1 MATKQIKKAPKK
13 VAPKKVAAKAAA
25 KYGYFDDAKKE
36 YVLTTPA
43 TPIKWCNYVGT
54 LNFGG
59 IVDTTGGTLVCK
71 GDPALNRITKYI
83 AQMPCSDFKA
93 STIYIRVKNAKG
105 YTVFSPFVVPT
116 LTKMKKWECH
126 VGLSYMRWIAEC
138 EGLRTQVT
146 IFVPTGS
153 NTLLQDIQV
162 TNLGGAAKEVDI
174 IPVYEFSHFEA
185 EKQLTNADWVP
196 QTMTLKGH
204 WEKDGHVVLEQYAYM
219 KRDFAVNYV
228 TANCKVGSFDG
239 DRRVFLGANEMG
251 SWAAP
256 LSLANKE
263 LSNSECDRGDN
274 IAALMIHGGKIA
286 AGKTFRTC
294 TQLGQE
300 QSLKVAAKAIKKY
313 RDLKNV
319 DKAFDELAAF
329 WQKYLAT
336 IQVETPDAA
345 FNSMVN
351 VHNPRQCHT
360 TKNWSRYLSLYQLGY
375 GTSRGIGYRDS
386 SQDLMGVM
394 SHMPEEALQLAKN
407 LLSVQ
412 RPEGNAMHQYAPLA
426 LEEDN
431 GNEANA
437 GDSREKKGVLDE
449 NGNPAYADWYGDDHL
464 WIVLT
469 VANYLKETGK
479 MDLLKEEIPFYEAGK
494 KRAQREKGTVLEH
507 LKRSLNFT
515 RTHLGKHNLPLLGF
529 ADWNDCMN
537 LPLGAES
544 SFNTGLYAKALLE
557 MMDICEALGDTKSVE
572 MYKGWYEDVK
582 KAFNDSAWDGKW
594 WVRWFD
600 KQGNA
605 YGTNKAKYGK
615 IYCNSQSWSVI
626 SGIASGDR
634 AVKGMDSLNKL
645 LNTANGVKSS
655 TPGYRG
661 FDPNVGGISTYPPGA
676 KENGGI
682 FLHTNPWVMIAETIL
697 GRGDKAFQYYSQI
710 NPAAKNTKL
719 DEFESEP
726 YCYPQNIL
734 GDEHKQFGMGRN
746 AWLSGTS
753 SWTYQAATQ
762 FIIGVRASFK
772 GLIMNPCIPSKWDGF
787 KVTRKF
793 RGATYEIEVKNPK
806 HVCKGVAEMIV
817 DGQKIDADV
826 APIFTKGIH
835 KVVVTLG

>member
-1 MATKQIKKAPKK
+1 
-13 VAPKKVAAKAAA
+13 
-25 KYGYFDDAKKE
+25 
-36 YVLTTPA
+36 
-43 TPIKWCNYVGT
+43 
-54 LNFGG
+54 
-59 IVDTTGGTLVCK
+59 
-71 GDPALNRITKYI
+71 
-83 AQMPCSDFKA
+83 
-93 STIYIRVKNAKG
+93 
-105 YTVFSPFVVPT
+105 
-116 LTKMKKWECH
+116 
-126 VGLSYMRWIAEC
+126 
-138 EGLRTQVT
+138 
-146 IFVPTGS
+146 
-153 NTLLQDIQV
+153 
-162 TNLGGAAKEVDI
+162 
-174 IPVYEFSHFEA
+174 
-185 EKQLTNADWVP
+185 
-196 QTMTLKGH
+196 
-204 WEKDGHVVLEQYAYM
+204 
-219 KRDFAVNYV
+219 
-228 TANCKVGSFDG
+228 
-239 DRRVFLGANEMG
+239 
-251 SWAAP
+251 
-256 LSLANKE
+256 
-263 LSNSECDRGDN
+263 
-274 IAALMIHGGKIA
+274 
-286 AGKTFRTC
+286 
-294 TQLGQE
+294 
-300 QSLKVAAKAIKKY
+300 
-313 RDLKNV
+313 
-319 DKAFDELAAF
+319 
-329 WQKYLAT
+329 
-336 IQVETPDAA
+336 
-345 FNSMVN
+345 
-351 VHNPRQCHT
+351 
-360 TKNWSRYLSLYQLGY
+360 
-375 GTSRGIGYRDS
+375 
-386 SQDLMGVM
+386 
-394 SHMPEEALQLAKN
+394 MPEEALELALN

-426 LEEDN
+426 LAEDN

-469 VANYLKETGK
+469 IANYLKETGK
-479 MDLLKEEIPFYEAGK
+479 MDLLKKEVPFYEAGK

-515 RTHLGKHNLPLLGF
+515 RTHLGKHGLPLLGF

-626 SGIASGDR
+626 SGIATGDR
-634 AVKGMDSLNKL
+634 AVQGMDSLNKL

-772 GLIMNPCIPSKWDGF
+772 GLIVNPCIPSSWDGF

-817 DGQKIDADV
+817 DGKKIDADV
-826 APIFTKGIH
+826 APIFTKGVH
-835 KVVVTLG
+835 KVVVTMG

>member
-1 MATKQIKKAPKK
+1 MAKKPCTKKCSCKTAKKPAS
-13 VAPKKVAAKAAA
+13 KA
-25 KYGYFDDAKKE
+25 YGYFDDANKE

-83 AQMPCSDFKA
+83 AQMPNSDFKA
-93 STIYIRVKNAKG
+93 STVYIRIKDGKG
-105 YTVFSPFVVPT
+105 YKVFSPFVTPT
-116 LTKMKKWECH
+116 LTKMDKWECH
-126 VGLSYMRWIAEC
+126 VGLSYSRWIAEVY
-138 EGLRTQVT
+138 GVRVQVT

-196 QTMTLKGH
+196 QTMTLKAH
-204 WEKDGHVVLEQYAYM
+204 KEKDGCLVLEQYAYM

-228 TANCKVGSFDG
+228 TANGKVSSFDG
-239 DRRVFLGANEMG
+239 DRRVFLGQNEMG
-251 SWAAP
+251 SWANP
-256 LSLANKE
+256 LSLQNKE
-263 LSNSECDRGDN
+263 LSDSECDRGDN
-274 IAALMIHGGKIA
+274 IAALMIHAGKISA
-286 AGKTFRTC
+286 KKTFRTC

-300 QSLKVAAKAIKKY
+300 QSLKVASKAIKKY

-319 DKAFDELAAF
+319 DKAFDELAKF
-329 WQKYLAT
+329 WENYLST

-394 SHMPEEALQLAKN
+394 SHMPEEALVLAKN

-426 LEEDN
+426 LEEDT

-437 GDSREKKGVLDE
+437 GDSREKAGVLDE
-449 NGNPAYADWYGDDHL
+449 KGKPAYADWYGDDHL

-469 VANYLKETGK
+469 VASYLKETGK
-479 MDLLKEEIPFYEAGK
+479 LELLDEVIPFYEAGK
-494 KRAQREKGTVLEH
+494 KRADREKGTVLEH

-515 RTHLGKHNLPLLGF
+515 RTHLGKNKLPLLGF

-544 SFNTGLYAKALLE
+544 SFNAGLYAKALLE
-557 MMDICEALGDTKSVE
+557 MMDICETLGDKKSVK
-572 MYKGWYEDVK
+572 MYKGWYEDIK
-582 KAFNDSAWDGKW
+582 KAFNAAAWDGKW
-594 WVRWFD
+594 WIRWFD
-600 KQGNA
+600 KEGNA
-605 YGTNKAKYGK
+605 YGTHKAKYGK
-615 IYCNSQSWSVI
+615 IYCNSQSWSVM
-626 SGIASGDR
+626 SGIAYGER
-634 AVKGMDSLNKL
+634 AVMGMDSLNKM
-645 LNTANGVKSS
+645 LNTDNGVKSS

-661 FDPNVGGISTYPPGA
+661 FDDRVGGISTYPPGA

-697 GRGDKAFQYYSQI
+697 GRGDMAFQYYNQI
-710 NPAAKNTKL
+710 NPASKNAKL

-762 FIIGVRASFK
+762 YIIGVRA
-772 GLIMNPCIPSKWDGF
+772 GLQGLVVDPCIPASWKGF
-787 KVTRKF
+787 SVTRKF
-793 RGATYEIEVKNPK
+793 RGATYEITVKNPK
-806 HVCKGVAEMIV
+806 GVCKGVASMVV
-817 DGQKIDADV
+817 DGKEINSNV
-826 APIFTKGIH
+826 APIFTKGVH
-835 KVVVTLG
+835 KVEVTLG

>member
-1 MATKQIKKAPKK
+1 MATKQTKKSAPK
-13 VAPKKVAAKAAA
+13 AKKVAAKTAA

-36 YVLTTPA
+36 YALTTPA

-162 TNLGGAAKEVDI
+162 TNISGAAKEVDI

-274 IAALMIHGGKIA
+274 IAALMIHAGKIA
-286 AGKTFRTC
+286 ANKTFRTC

-319 DKAFDELAAF
+319 DKAFDELAKF
-329 WQKYLAT
+329 WEKYLST
-336 IQVETPDAA
+336 IQVQTPDAA

-394 SHMPEEALQLAKN
+394 SHMPEEALELALN

-426 LEEDN
+426 LAEDN

-469 VANYLKETGK
+469 IANYLKETGK
-479 MDLLKEEIPFYEAGK
+479 MDLLKKEVPFYEAGK

-507 LKRSLNFT
+507 LKRSP
-515 RTHLGKHNLPLLGF
+515 R
-529 ADWNDCMN
+529 
-537 LPLGAES
+537 
-544 SFNTGLYAKALLE
+544 
-557 MMDICEALGDTKSVE
+557 
-572 MYKGWYEDVK
+572 
-582 KAFNDSAWDGKW
+582 
-594 WVRWFD
+594 
-600 KQGNA
+600 
-605 YGTNKAKYGK
+605 
-615 IYCNSQSWSVI
+615 
-626 SGIASGDR
+626 
-634 AVKGMDSLNKL
+634 
-645 LNTANGVKSS
+645 
-655 TPGYRG
+655 
-661 FDPNVGGISTYPPGA
+661 
-676 KENGGI
+676 
-682 FLHTNPWVMIAETIL
+682 
-697 GRGDKAFQYYSQI
+697 
-710 NPAAKNTKL
+710 
-719 DEFESEP
+719 
-726 YCYPQNIL
+726 
-734 GDEHKQFGMGRN
+734 
-746 AWLSGTS
+746 
-753 SWTYQAATQ
+753 
-762 FIIGVRASFK
+762 
-772 GLIMNPCIPSKWDGF
+772 
-787 KVTRKF
+787 
-793 RGATYEIEVKNPK
+793 
-806 HVCKGVAEMIV
+806 
-817 DGQKIDADV
+817 
-826 APIFTKGIH
+826 
-835 KVVVTLG
+835 

>member
-1 MATKQIKKAPKK
+1 MANKACKQSSNTIKTVKK
-13 VAPKKVAAKAAA
+13 NTSK
-25 KYGYFDDAKKE
+25 KYGFFDDANKE
-36 YVLTTPA
+36 YVLTNPA

-54 LNFGG
+54 LKFGG
-59 IVDTTGGTLVCK
+59 IVDTTGGALVCK

-83 AQMPCSDFKA
+83 AQMPSSDFKA
-93 STIYIRVKNAKG
+93 STVYIRVKEGKS
-105 YTVFSPFVVPT
+105 YKVFSPFVTPT
-116 LTKMKKWECH
+116 LIPMDKWECH
-126 VGLSYMRWIAEC
+126 VGLSYSRWIAEAF
-138 EGLRTQVT
+138 GLRIQIT
-146 IFVPTGS
+146 IFVPNGS

-162 TNLGGAAKEVDI
+162 TNIAGGAKEVDI

-196 QTMTLKGH
+196 QTMTVKAHFEKSGH
-204 WEKDGHVVLEQYAYM
+204 CVLEQYAYM
-219 KRDFAVNYV
+219 KRDLAVNYV
-228 TANCKVGSFDG
+228 TADTPITSFDG
-239 DRRVFLGANEMG
+239 DRRVFLGSNEMG
-251 SWAAP
+251 SWANP
-256 LSLANKE
+256 LSLQNKE

-274 IAALMIHGGKIA
+274 IAAFMIH
-286 AGKTFRTC
+286 AGKLGAKKSFRTC

-300 QSLKVAAKAIKKY
+300 DSLKLATKAIKKF

-319 DKAFDELAAF
+319 DKAFEELAKF
-329 WQKYLAT
+329 WENYLAT
-336 IQVETPDAA
+336 VQVNTPDAS
-345 FNSMVN
+345 FNTMVN

-386 SQDLMGVM
+386 SQDLLGVM
-394 SHMPEEALQLAKN
+394 SHMPEEALELAKN

-426 LEEDN
+426 LAEDN
-431 GNEANA
+431 GNEANE
-437 GDSREKKGVLDE
+437 GDSREKASAIDEKGNHL
-449 NGNPAYADWYGDDHL
+449 YADWYGDDHL

-469 VANYLKETGK
+469 VAGYLKETGR
-479 MDLLKEEIPFYEAGK
+479 MSLLDEKIPFYEKGK
-494 KRAQREKGTVLEH
+494 KHAERENGTILEH
-507 LKRSLNFT
+507 LRRSLAFT
-515 RTHLGKHNLPLLGF
+515 RNHLGQHKLPLLGF

-544 SFNTGLYAKALLE
+544 TFNTALYAKALLE
-557 MMDICEALGDTKSVE
+557 MMDIEEQLGDKKAVE

-582 KAFNDSAWDGKW
+582 KAFNNSAWDGKW
-594 WVRWFD
+594 WIRWFD
-600 KQGNA
+600 KEGNG

-615 IYCNSQSWSVI
+615 IYCNGQSWPVI
-626 SGIASGDR
+626 SGIATGDR
-634 AVKGMDSLNKL
+634 AKQGMDSLNKL

-661 FDPNVGGISTYPPGA
+661 FEPAVGGISTYPPGA

-697 GRGDKAFQYYSQI
+697 GRGDEAFKYYCQI
-710 NPAAKNTKL
+710 NPAAKNDKL

-734 GDEHKQFGMGRN
+734 GDEHAQFGMGRN

-762 FIIGVRASFK
+762 YILGVRAGFA
-772 GLIMNPCIPSKWDGF
+772 GLVVDPCIPSSWKGF
-787 KVTRKF
+787 EMVRKF
-793 RGATYEIEVKNPK
+793 RGATYKITVKNPK
-806 HVCKGVAEMIV
+806 GVCKGVETMVV
-817 DGQKIDADV
+817 DGKSIDSNV
-826 APIFTKGIH
+826 APVFTSGVH
-835 KVVVTLG
+835 SVEVTLG